1 MAYLPWPFFNHIL
14 SRLNKLKPEQN
25 NASKPILKTAV
36 TFLGLLILGS
46 SLIYFGS
53 RNDAVSVAQNLKSGV
68 LTADNVNIA
77 FENVGGK
84 LITRQVQESQRVK
97 KGDILMVLDDRDS
110 NIALDRLKAVIR
122 SQEALI
128 RQEESAIRIASN
140 ETQLTEVSSWR
151 KIEEIQATL
160 SAARASENLARTDF
174 NRMAKLHNTG
184 SVSQSMLDTA
194 SSALTT
200 THSAVVQAERQLASA
215 MIGTTP
221 AQIKNLADKASA
233 QGMTLQAIANSR
245 ESIKNRQNVLDQLL
259 AQLDQSQA
267 ELRQLEINHQ
277 RLTLAAPEA
286 GKVLKLLY
294 ESGEMVPAGAP
305 AVLLE
310 TDRQYVDIYVNE
322 NSVGAYSP
330 GTIVTAKV
338 PALDTQVNGIVRFA
352 SAAASFADLRMTR
365 ERGQADLTSYQV
377 RIYTEEKPQ
386 LLTGMTLEVNDAKHR

>member
-1 MAYLPWPFFNHIL
+1 M
-14 SRLNKLKPEQN
+14 
-25 NASKPILKTAV
+25 
-36 TFLGLLILGS
+36 
-46 SLIYFGS
+46 
-53 RNDAVSVAQNLKSGV
+53 AQNLKSGV

-194 SSALTT
+194 SSTLTT

-277 RLTLAAPEA
+277 RLTLTAPEA